1 VTRVI
6 VCDAR
11 QPAADNWLVEV
22 VERKGV
28 GHPDTLS
35 DGVAEAISRAYSRY
49 TLEHFGEVAHH
60 WVDKCM
66 LIGGES
72 EIKFGSG
79 RLVKPMTLLVVGKA
93 SERVGTQDIPVHEIV
108 DEAARAFFR
117 ERLPL
122 LDEADLR
129 IEYQLNSAV
138 GAGRPARWYRPG
150 SSADLTPLTEVR
162 SNDAVICSAYA
173 PLSLLEQ
180 AVLRI
185 EQHLNG
191 AAFKSRRP
199 EIGSDIKVLGTRVE
213 QDVDIVACVP
223 FIASLT
229 PTAEFY
235 ADGKTSVTVEIA
247 ELAAKIMPSHR
258 LTVRVNTRD
267 DGEAVYMT
275 ATGTASDTGDV
286 GVVGRGNRVNGL
298 IAPGRVTSIEA
309 PAGKNP
315 SYHGGKIY
323 SVLALDLAAA
333 AAERTGQETNV
344 IITTSTGNLLSEPD
358 LVAVEV
364 AGGALS
370 GQSKAEVNEIVA
382 TTLSDV
388 GKLSESL
395 VTGQRDLW

>member
-35 DGVAEAISRAYSRY
+35 DGVAEAISRAYSLY

-122 LDEADLR
+122 LDEADLH

-150 SSADLTPLTEVR
+150 SSA
-162 SNDAVICSAYA
+162 
-173 PLSLLEQ
+173 
-180 AVLRI
+180 RI
-185 EQHLNG
+185 
-191 AAFKSRRP
+191 
-199 EIGSDIKVLGTRVE
+199 
-213 QDVDIVACVP
+213 
-223 FIASLT
+223 
-229 PTAEFY
+229 
-235 ADGKTSVTVEIA
+235 
-247 ELAAKIMPSHR
+247 
-258 LTVRVNTRD
+258 
-267 DGEAVYMT
+267 
-275 ATGTASDTGDV
+275 
-286 GVVGRGNRVNGL
+286 
-298 IAPGRVTSIEA
+298 
-309 PAGKNP
+309 
-315 SYHGGKIY
+315 
-323 SVLALDLAAA
+323 
-333 AAERTGQETNV
+333 
-344 IITTSTGNLLSEPD
+344 
-358 LVAVEV
+358 
-364 AGGALS
+364 
-370 GQSKAEVNEIVA
+370 NE
-382 TTLSDV
+382 
-388 GKLSESL
+388 
-395 VTGQRDLW
+395 